1 MEKQNLENSYKNNHI
16 LKYLKPA
23 TNDLIFKIVLKE
35 NPKIVKLLIK
45 ELATLDLEKISYID
59 TNQMDNIHL
68 KYQQSDIVIE
78 NENIIINIEMD
89 NYKTKIKNLLYAFN
103 LIKSSLN
110 KGTNYNKAKKV
121 FQITFDNYKYFKN
134 SKRSYEKIYFM
145 NEDKQIENT
154 YLRKTRICLPNIK
167 EFCYNKNI
175 KELTDV
181 ERISLMLV
189 EEDIDN
195 LFKLSNGKEVY
206 IKMAATIIKANTNDD
221 ILGKAEAL
229 EIEYN
234 LMRNELFHE
243 GKKAGKKEGLEEGE
257 IAGMKK
263 GEKKGFSKSL
273 TMVAK
278 NMLKENISMDII
290 SKVTGLPKNKISK
303 ISI

>member
-1 MEKQNLENSYKNNHI
+1 MTF
-16 LKYLKPA
+16 
-23 TNDLIFKIVLKE
+23 TNDIIFKIVLKE

-45 ELATLDLEKISYID
+45 ELANLDLEKINYID
-59 TNQMDNIHL
+59 TNQIDNIHL
-68 KYQQSDIVIE
+68 KYQQADIVIE
-78 NENIIINIEMD
+78 NNDTLINIEMD

-110 KGTNYNKAKKV
+110 KGSNYNKAKKV

-134 SKRSYEKIYFM
+134 SKRTYEKIYFM

-154 YLRKTRICLPNIK
+154 YLRKVRICLPNIK

-175 KELTDV
+175 KELTNI
-181 ERISLMLV
+181 ERISLMLM
-189 EEDIDN
+189 EKDIDN
-195 LFKLSNGKEVY
+195 LFKLADGKEEY
-206 IKMAATIIKANTNDD
+206 INMAATIIKANTNDD

-234 LMRNELFHE
+234 LMKKEFYHE
-243 GKKAGKKEGLEEGE
+243 GEISGIKKGE

-263 GEKKGFSKSL
+263 GEIAGIKKGKKEGKKEGFSESL
-273 TMVAK
+273 IMVAK
-278 NMLKENISMDII
+278 NMLKKGVAISLI
-290 SKVTGLPKNKISK
+290 SEYTGLSENKISK